1 MYILVCVTWTD
12 CVANSTVC
20 CIWKSI
26 WLNDVRLNRKCCIGG
41 GGADM
46 EKSGREWVMPP
57 PFSTIYL
64 NKLLF
69 EIYKY
74 TGFFLGGGAMLN
86 IFVKFDLM
94 NKFKKRDTTFYT
106 SIKNWNQNL
115 VILCNRGLTFNIIES
130 AKIKIFPIVT
140 VNCIQNKQSNPKKV
154 CNATNII

>member
-1 MYILVCVTWTD
+1 MNWL
-12 CVANSTVC
+12 C
-20 CIWKSI
+20 CQLYCMLYMKIYMIKWCTFKSEM
-26 WLNDVRLNRKCCIGG
+26 LYRGA
-41 GGADM
+41 GADM

-64 NKLLF
+64 NRLLF

-74 TGFFLGGGAMLN
+74 TVFFWGGGTMLN
-86 IFVKFDLM
+86 IIVKFDLM

-106 SIKNWNQNL
+106 SIKNWTQNL